1 MIDIREPGFES
12 FIERHRLTM
21 QLFAVID
28 VHADCE
34 YECSSSVFFPGK
46 GMPVNEQPH
55 AEIFVCTAAL
65 EGYTEQERFLD
76 LLERP
81 NEFEETFA
89 SLGMSVNVYT
99 EGTLS
104 ELRQSLRNEADF
116 RWVFA
121 HGEEFSGIQCA
132 DGYLE
137 WNELLETIATTG
149 LFYISSCYSADG
161 YCEDEEGYFPFID
174 GITDSVSAVIASA
187 ERAHHLPWRYE
198 KSNTHFEIQRVAY
211 LLKSC
216 FEVGFKKAVQRTQ
229 KLLRDRFP
237 DSIAETIIEHEVCR
251 GDAGWGRLTRDEKS

>member
-1 MIDIREPGFES
+1 MIDIREPGFEA
-12 FIERHRLTM
+12 FIERQKMMM

-46 GMPVNEQPH
+46 GKPVNEQPH

-121 HGEEFSGIQCA
+121 HGEELFGIQCA

-137 WNELLETIATTG
+137 WNEMMETIATTG

-161 YCEDEEGYFPFID
+161 YCEDEEGYFPFIE
-174 GITDSVSAVIASA
+174 GITDAASAVIASA
-187 ERAHHLPWRYE
+187 ERAHHLPWRYG
-198 KSNTHFEIQRVAY
+198 KSDTHFEIQRVAY

-216 FEVGFKKAVQRTQ
+216 FEVGFEKAVERTQ
-229 KLLRDRFP
+229 KLLHEHYP
-237 DSIAETIIEHEVCR
+237 EPIAETIIGHEVCR
-251 GDAGWGRLTRDEKS
+251 GYQQWGLI